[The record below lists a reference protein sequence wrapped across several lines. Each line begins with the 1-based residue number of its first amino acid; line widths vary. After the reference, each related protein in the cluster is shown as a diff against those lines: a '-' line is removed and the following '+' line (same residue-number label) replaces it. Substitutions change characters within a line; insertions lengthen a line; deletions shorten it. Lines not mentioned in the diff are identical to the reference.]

1 MKMLYENI
9 PLANPAGEI
18 IVQYI
23 KVSNQCSCA
32 PHIYTTIC
40 VDYIPVKNWKRKE
53 KKRKPSKHWLR
64 GHLRLGQGSK

>member
-1 MKMLYENI
+1 
-9 PLANPAGEI
+9 
-18 IVQYI
+18 VQYI

-53 KKRKPSKHWLR
+53 KKTFQTLVERPSQTGAR
-64 GHLRLGQGSK
+64 V